1 MAAIVTRTAH
11 IATMVLAVSLTI
23 DLASAE
29 SAKCIGELPVKRTEH
44 WSYRI
49 VNGQRC
55 WYPDSERTTV
65 GRKIEVERKAHTQ
78 KLARRS
84 SPKVGLSRPHSA
96 PENVFQ
102 VAGSF
107 AEARNDRVIHSPKV
121 DLLESLSTSV
131 ANKSQAS
138 ASFAEVWNNRVTPR
152 DPFRQIAVATSE
164 VVPGGPTEAAP
175 PHSAVAAQRTA
186 SPPTASTTNFVRV
199 MLWFGLIVGML
210 GMSLFGR
217 TAWKT
222 LRQRCNLVL
231 NKFIAKKQQSLF
243 SNATI
248 DIPN

>member
-1 MAAIVTRTAH
+1 MTRTAH
-11 IATMVLAVSLTI
+11 IATMVMAVSLTI

-29 SAKCIGELPVKRTEH
+29 PAKCIGELPVKRTEH

-55 WYPDSERTTV
+55 WYPDSESTTV
-65 GRKIEVERKAHTQ
+65 GRKIELERKAHTR

-84 SPKVGLSRPHSA
+84 SPKVGLSRPPYA
-96 PENVFQ
+96 ADNVFQ

-107 AEARNDRVIHSPKV
+107 VKAGNYRVIHSPKV
-121 DLLESLSTSV
+121 DLLESLSTPV
-131 ANKSQAS
+131 ENKSQAT
-138 ASFAEVWNNRVTPR
+138 ASFVEVWNNRVTPR

-175 PHSAVAAQRTA
+175 LHSAVAAQRTA
-186 SPPTASTTNFVRV
+186 SPPTASTTNFVGV
-199 MLWFGLIVGML
+199 MLWFGLGVGVL

-217 TAWKT
+217 TAWKK